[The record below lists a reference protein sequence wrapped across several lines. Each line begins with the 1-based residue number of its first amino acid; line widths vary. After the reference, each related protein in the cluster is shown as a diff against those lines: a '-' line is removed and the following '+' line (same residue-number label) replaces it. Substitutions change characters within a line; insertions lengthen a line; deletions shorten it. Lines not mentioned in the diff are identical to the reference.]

1 MAIAFLRIRP
11 ISKGK
16 GESSGNLHDYITR
29 SAGWESKA
37 NLDESILE
45 YHSKPPSGFDNMREF
60 FHTADTYERANGTT
74 ARELTIAIPKEF
86 SMSEAIQLNEQIA
99 KHFEQ
104 TRYVSSVV
112 HFNPDNPHI
121 HLLMGERQRDDIE
134 RLPEIYF
141 KQHNKKD
148 PENSGAPKF
157 DNASKARRAFLANAR
172 EVVETETNKIL
183 ASKNLELISF
193 ANASENSAPHLGAK
207 LHQPMLKALAE
218 KERDPEHDPVILKH
232 PKVIK
237 YLAYQESK
245 RELEE
250 FEILTEQADLDRA
263 ELKELQLSQSKEKQ
277 SANLMLMKQKH
288 AKQKLTNDW
297 TEAISM
303 DKDFDYQTMLKEEE
317 ALAIAEIA
325 QHQKDDARSLED
337 SEAQQA
343 PPVTKEA
350 NLNAWG
356 QVLVAS
362 SSANNAFA
370 EYAKLTGAKT
380 EKLDANDYGNQ
391 EVNKNDRGRSM

>member
-11 ISKGK
+11 ISKAK

-29 SAGWESKA
+29 SEGWASKA
-37 NLDESILE
+37 DLTETILE
-45 YHSKPPSGFDNMREF
+45 YHSKPPAGFDNMREF

-112 HFNPDNPHI
+112 HFNDNNPHI

-134 RLPEIYF
+134 RLPEVYF

-148 PENSGAPKF
+148 PKNSGAPKF

-172 EVVETETNKIL
+172 EVVEIETNKIL

-193 ANASENSAPHLGAK
+193 ANASENPAPHLGAK

-218 KERDPEHDPVILKH
+218 KERDPEHNPVILKH

-263 ELKELQLSQSKEKQ
+263 KLDKLQLSHVQQKQ
-277 SANLMLMKQKH
+277 SANINKMKQKLDQQQAQKQAE
-288 AKQKLTNDW
+288 AKAAND
-297 TEAISM
+297 A
-303 DKDFDYQTMLKEEE
+303 FN
-317 ALAIAEIA
+317 AHIAEQSRINEERERA
-325 QHQKDDARSLED
+325 FMQEQKAEAEQVRLFEQQ
-337 SEAQQA
+337 EAQA
-343 PPVTKEA
+343 ITNNERLSAEIEAEHA
-350 NLNAWG
+350 NLNAWATR
-356 QVLVAS
+356 LS
-362 SSANNAFA
+362 SNTKEQPEQQERNRQSGP
-370 EYAKLTGAKT
+370 KL
-380 EKLDANDYGNQ
+380 
-391 EVNKNDRGRSM
+391 